1 VDINWDF
8 FTIQIVI
15 IIMLLFMLLFLG
27 IRVTP

>member
-1 VDINWDF
+1 MDVNWDF
-8 FTIQIVI
+8 FMIQIVS